1 MTSSA
6 ASASCLTAI
15 PPSLITSKVFWPQKK
30 INQISS
36 LEKKLILGKVLG
48 EILGIIL
55 GQIFGQILD
64 KVLGENKGE
73 ILGDIL
79 GEN

>member
-15 PPSLITSKVFWPQKK
+15 PPSLITSKDFWRQKK

-36 LEKKLILGKVLG
+36 LEKKLFLGKVLGDILGKVLG
-48 EILGIIL
+48 
-55 GQIFGQILD
+55 
-64 KVLGENKGE
+64 K
-73 ILGDIL
+73 IL